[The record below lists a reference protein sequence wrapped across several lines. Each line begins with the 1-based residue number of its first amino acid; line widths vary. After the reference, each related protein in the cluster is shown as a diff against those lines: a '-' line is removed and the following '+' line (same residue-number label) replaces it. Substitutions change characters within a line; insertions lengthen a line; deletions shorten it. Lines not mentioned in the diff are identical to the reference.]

1 MLISSRQARHA
12 RIVPAEPSRAFA
24 RYSQQCED
32 GAADFGRKL
41 WPPAYVRRDQHCGE
55 AKRRDDLR
63 KLGIE
68 LFRIL

>member
-12 RIVPAEPSRAFA
+12 RIVPAEPSRASA

-32 GAADFGRKL
+32 GAADFGREL

-55 AKRRDDLR
+55 AKHGDE
-63 KLGIE
+63 LGRLGTE